1 MNTKNLLFL
10 IAIIM
15 LSFSFSACGEYG
27 KVDQGRVIAFEN
39 DKVTVIEDKN
49 MEPKNPDY
57 SILPPHTYTMPT
69 DPNER
74 GANPKAGLRL
84 KIDVDKKYIKIFNT
98 QTQAIEDLPIE
109 IVDVQKSIGGDHPLV
124 AGKEFP
130 VVDKEKRQ
138 VTIYSPRQKMLS
150 TFTVPEEYIDWPEYT
165 WEAGDEVR
173 IYWKEKG
180 VSLRFMNITK
190 TDIFKR

>member
-1 MNTKNLLFL
+1 M
-10 IAIIM
+10 
-15 LSFSFSACGEYG
+15 
-27 KVDQGRVIAFEN
+27 
-39 DKVTVIEDKN
+39 
-49 MEPKNPDY
+49 
-57 SILPPHTYTMPT
+57 
-69 DPNER
+69 
-74 GANPKAGLRL
+74 
-84 KIDVDKKYIKIFNT
+84 
-98 QTQAIEDLPIE
+98 PIE